1 MLLGL
6 WFARNRILL
15 DLIKRKTN
23 LCKNTDPLRE
33 PKGKDASGPQEWP
46 GAKDYRFTENPGNP
60 LATPHQRFSLN
71 ICFILSHY

>member
-23 LCKNTDPLRE
+23 LFKNTDPLRE

-46 GAKDYRFTENPGNP
+46 RAKDDRATENPGSP
-60 LATPHQRFSLN
+60 LTTSHPCFSLN